1 VPTGAAREYSEDTA
15 RVIDVEI
22 QTLLEA
28 AHTRVRATLTAQRG
42 LLEALGQMLMV
53 QEVVDRNTLLRLLG
67 TAGFE
72 APSDTPGNP
81 DGEAETGAVVEAHV
95 TSPYN
100 GEHTSVG
107 AARQ

>member
-1 VPTGAAREYSEDTA
+1 MLLIHTVFFAPQSENLSYRA
-15 RVIDVEI
+15 FK
-22 QTLLEA
+22 TLLEA

-67 TAGFE
+67 RVGFE
-72 APSDTPGNP
+72 TPFDTLGSPE
-81 DGEAETGAVVEAHV
+81 GEAETGAVVEAHV

-107 AARQ
+107 ASQQ